1 MTHSARPVAGT
12 GPTSKATMPAGLP
25 RRATLGLG
33 VAAAALASQVVRA
46 ETSPEVKIAMLVP
59 LSGPW
64 ARQGILEQMGA
75 RMAVD
80 DINSAG
86 GIKSMGAAKLKLI
99 EYDTQDSAEKAKDA
113 AQRMLA
119 QEPDLVGGF
128 GCWLSTFTL
137 AATEVTERA
146 ELPWLTLSYSDLI
159 TGRGFKHVFQSSPT
173 AGRQA
178 EEILPMVAEL
188 AEKGSGKK
196 PTKVAF
202 IGDNTASS
210 VSFMKPLRDHATKD
224 LGLTI
229 VTDEV
234 YTPPL
239 TDATTMIQHVS
250 SGRPDFVV
258 FQFANVPDDKLLVD
272 KFAEFNLRSDRLP
285 KIGGG
290 GHWAVPELLKN
301 AGAENLEGVMVGL
314 ANWPGKR
321 LGDLEKR
328 FMARTGEPWFGHD
341 SIFAYVHVMIFKEAL
356 EQAGVADRAK
366 VTEAIR
372 ALDMTD
378 GPALFFPD
386 GRLKYDENGRRVG
399 AKLCV
404 VQWREGRPV
413 PVYPP
418 SIATRDVVWTKA

>member
-1 MTHSARPVAGT
+1 MTTLS
-12 GPTSKATMPAGLP
+12 
-25 RRATLGLG
+25 RRSTVGLGL
-33 VAAAALASQVVRA
+33 AATAASLGRA
-46 ETSPEVKIAMLVP
+46 RAQTPAEVKIAMLVP

-75 RMAVD
+75 RLAVED
-80 DINSAG
+80 VNSAG
-86 GIKSMGAAKLKLI
+86 GIKSLGGAKLKLL

-113 AQRMLA
+113 AQRMIA
-119 QEPDLVGGF
+119 QEADLAGGF

-146 ELPWLTLSYSDLI
+146 ELPWLTLSYSDAI
-159 TGRGFKHVFQSSPT
+159 TGRGFKYVFQSSPT
-173 AGRQA
+173 ADRQA
-178 EEILPMVAEL
+178 QEELPMVMEL
-188 AEKGSGKK
+188 AEKATGKK
-196 PTKVAF
+196 PTKAAF
-202 IGDNTASS
+202 VGDNTAAS
-210 VSFMKPLRDHATKD
+210 VSFMKPIREHTAKD

-229 VTDEV
+229 VADEV

-239 TDATTMIQHVS
+239 TDATTLVQHVR
-250 SGRPDFVV
+250 SGHPDFVIL
-258 FQFANVPDDKLLVD
+258 QSTNVPDDKLLVD

-285 KIGGG
+285 KIGSG

-301 AGAENLEGVMVGL
+301 AGAENLEGVLVGL

-321 LGDLEKR
+321 QADLEKR
-328 FMARTGEPWFGHD
+328 FMAKTGEPWFGHD
-341 SIFAYVHVMIFKEAL
+341 SIFAYVHVMILKEAI
-356 EQAGVADRAK
+356 ERAGTADRRK
-366 VTEAIR
+366 VATAIR

-386 GRLKYDENGRRVG
+386 GRLKYDDKGRRVG

-404 VQWREGRPV
+404 VQWRGGKPV

-418 SIATRDVVWTKA
+418 TIASHDVLWPKV

>member
-1 MTHSARPVAGT
+1 MTELSRRTSMGLGLAAAGT
-12 GPTSKATMPAGLP
+12 AGLG
-25 RRATLGLG
+25 RA
-33 VAAAALASQVVRA
+33 RA
-46 ETSPEVKIAMLVP
+46 QTPAEVKIAMLVP

-64 ARQGILEQMGA
+64 ARQGILEQMGGRLA
-75 RMAVD
+75 IE
-80 DINSAG
+80 DINAAG
-86 GIKSMGAAKLKLI
+86 GIKSMGGAKLKLI

-113 AQRMLA
+113 AQRMIA
-119 QEPDLVGGF
+119 QEPDLAGGF

-159 TGRGFKHVFQSSPT
+159 TGRGFKYVFQSSPT
-173 AGRQA
+173 ADRQA
-178 EEILPMVAEL
+178 EEELPMIMEI
-188 AEKGSGKK
+188 AEKASGKK

-210 VSFMKPLRDHATKD
+210 VSFMKPLRDHIVKD
-224 LGLTI
+224 VGLTI

-239 TDATTMIQHVS
+239 TDATTMIQHVRS
-250 SGRPDFVV
+250 ARPDFVV
-258 FQFANVPDDKLLVD
+258 FQSTNVPDDKLLVD
-272 KFAEFNLRSDRLP
+272 KFAEFNLKSDRLP

-321 LGDLEKR
+321 QADLEKR
-328 FMARTGEPWFGHD
+328 FMAKTGEPWFGHD
-341 SIFAYVHVMIFKEAL
+341 SIFSYVHVMILKEAI
-356 EQAGVADRAK
+356 ERAGTADRRK
-366 VTEAIR
+366 VAEAIR
-372 ALDMTD
+372 SLDMTD

-386 GRLKYDENGRRVG
+386 GRLKYDEKGRRVG

-404 VQWREGRPV
+404 VQWRGGKPV

-418 SIATRDVVWTKA
+418 SIATHDVLWTKV

>member
-1 MTHSARPVAGT
+1 MTELSRRTSMGLGLAAAGT
-12 GPTSKATMPAGLP
+12 AGLD
-25 RRATLGLG
+25 RA
-33 VAAAALASQVVRA
+33 RA
-46 ETSPEVKIAMLVP
+46 QTPAEVKIAMLVP

-64 ARQGILEQMGA
+64 ARQGILEQMGGRLA
-75 RMAVD
+75 IE
-80 DINSAG
+80 DINAAG
-86 GIKSMGAAKLKLI
+86 GIKSMGGAKLKLI

-113 AQRMLA
+113 AQRMIA
-119 QEPDLVGGF
+119 QEPDLAGGF

-159 TGRGFKHVFQSSPT
+159 TGRGFKYVFQSSPT
-173 AGRQA
+173 ADRQA
-178 EEILPMVAEL
+178 EEELPMIMEI
-188 AEKGSGKK
+188 AEKASGKK

-210 VSFMKPLRDHATKD
+210 VSFMKPLRDHIVKD
-224 LGLTI
+224 VGLTI

-239 TDATTMIQHVS
+239 TDATTMIQHVRS
-250 SGRPDFVV
+250 ARPDFVV
-258 FQFANVPDDKLLVD
+258 FQSTNVPDDKLLVD
-272 KFAEFNLRSDRLP
+272 KFAEFNLKSDRLP

-321 LGDLEKR
+321 QADLEKR
-328 FMARTGEPWFGHD
+328 FMAKTGEPWFGHD
-341 SIFAYVHVMIFKEAL
+341 SIFSYVHVMILKEAI
-356 EQAGVADRAK
+356 ERAGTADRRK
-366 VTEAIR
+366 VAEAIR
-372 ALDMTD
+372 SLDMTD

-386 GRLKYDENGRRVG
+386 GRLKYDEKGRRVG

-404 VQWREGRPV
+404 VQWRGGKPV

-418 SIATRDVVWTKA
+418 SIATHDVLWTKV